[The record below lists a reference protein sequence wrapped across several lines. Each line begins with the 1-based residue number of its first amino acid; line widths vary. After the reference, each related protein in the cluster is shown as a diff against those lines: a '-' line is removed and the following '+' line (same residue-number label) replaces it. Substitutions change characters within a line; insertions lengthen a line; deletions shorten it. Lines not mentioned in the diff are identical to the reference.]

1 MAMPPSLP
9 TLEALLMPLAAIPY
23 YWHLPILI
31 VVVSLVYSA
40 TRFDEWGPI
49 AREAVRWG
57 LRLTAFLFAIV
68 VVLYVV
74 ATYL

>member
-1 MAMPPSLP
+1 MPTLPSLP
-9 TLEALLMPLAAIPY
+9 ILELAAVPY
-23 YWHLPILI
+23 YWHLPILV
-31 VVVSLVYSA
+31 VVVSLVYAA

-49 AREAVRWG
+49 IREAFRWG
-57 LRLTAFLFAIV
+57 LRLTAFLFVIV